1 MRILGHRIV
10 VLLGMMLMLAGC
22 GTSPRPS
29 PRGEG
34 GNSPAA
40 ERHPFMEGEA
50 CRTLEN
56 IDSLM
61 WQQPDSAFAL
71 LQAFADRPEAASL
84 DGFDGHYF
92 QLLAAELLYKN
103 DCQQTNRKD
112 LLRAVAYFD
121 SLTLSLDDAHRPRRP
136 HRGLDP
142 RSPVRND
149 DPVFLT
155 ARAHY
160 INGAGY
166 YERDSVVEA
175 CGEYLKALET
185 MEERFE
191 EKELA
196 GHKARF
202 MALTYTHLTELFSDQ
217 YLHEQAIYFAKLSLQ
232 HYNKYQA
239 LPWHMA
245 WVLDE
250 IGMHYDMMSVH
261 DSANVY
267 YKKSIEALLDTNN
280 LLFRDLTAHQ
290 ILLSYQ
296 TDKDANVA
304 LHQLYRLLALSNS
317 DKEYHSRC
325 LSIGDI
331 FFHESQLDSA
341 FRYLSVVYYNSE
353 SCDTRKQAAEWLVRI
368 CKAQGKDSEAHEFA
382 EFLVPF
388 ANLNEN
394 NSLLKSQLAEL
405 CNEYEQSKQEN
416 TWQLHQRNEAVKPN
430 AFVIGGVVLA
440 FFFCSISFLIVYT
453 KRRNVE
459 SDKKSKID
467 AATNPSQVQPFG
479 FATSYADE
487 PICRHLLEVCND
499 KRKPIKSTV
508 PYSAYSG
515 ISLDNA
521 QMAQLKNAAHHHYGI
536 LFEKLEKEHPEL
548 KDKDYQYCYLCLL
561 GLDNVQIAA
570 LLQKSNSTIWDR
582 EKRLQKILGCNDKIA
597 IALLG
602 MISIS

>member
-1 MRILGHRIV
+1 
-10 VLLGMMLMLAGC
+10 MLAGC

-34 GNSPAA
+34 G
-40 ERHPFMEGEA
+40 A
-50 CRTLEN
+50 CRTLEG

-71 LQAFADRPEAASL
+71 LQTFAASSGADSL

-92 QLLAAELLYKN
+92 QLLASELLYKSY
-103 DCQQTNRKD
+103 CEQSNRAE
-112 LLRAVAYFD
+112 LLKAVVYFD
-121 SLTLSLDDAHRPRRP
+121 SIAGSHGADASRVSVWPFQRR
-136 HRGLDP
+136 DATQA
-142 RSPVRND
+142 SAKTTA
-149 DPVFLT
+149 FLA

-160 INGAGY
+160 INGVGF

-175 CGEYLKALET
+175 CKEYLKALET
-185 MEERFE
+185 MEEYFA
-191 EKELA
+191 EKALT
-196 GHKARF
+196 GKKAKF
-202 MALTYTHLTELFSDQ
+202 MALTYTHLTGLFSDQ

-394 NSLLKSQLAEL
+394 NSHLKSQLAEL